1 MNVYVDEGE
10 SKGGA
15 RTGDAELSRP
25 SLSAGITDSLRSLQA
40 RTLGDPAV
48 CVAVLDGPV
57 DVDHPCF
64 RGASLRRVGALA
76 SGEAGQGQMSAHG
89 THVASVIFGQP
100 ESAVA
105 GVAPRCR
112 GLLVPIFR
120 DDDQGYLSQLDLAR
134 AIEQA
139 VEAGAHLI
147 NVSGGE
153 LAPTGEPDPTLARA
167 LQLCD
172 AAGVLVI
179 AATGNDGCDC
189 LHVPA
194 SVPTTLAVGA
204 LTEDGQPLESG
215 NWGAEYRANGLLAPG
230 ERILGAVPGGGT
242 ATATGSSFATPIV
255 TGVAALLLDLQ
266 RRAGEELDPTAVRD
280 ALLASATPCSPRGA
294 PECARYLAGTLN
306 VPGAYAL
313 ITRGGRITVPEHA
326 SRPIGAAAAAT
337 PQPVERVSSVGVAP
351 SAASPPIEGDGVHSS
366 VAPAA
371 SPPEPGAVT
380 PPAPADSPV
389 SDPGPDLA
397 QAVAPGPS
405 ADVVAPRAIASSTAP
420 SHVTAS
426 SAAQAIE
433 VAPATA
439 GTEAVGVRPSADCNC
454 GGNGATGNIFAIGE
468 IGFDFET
475 EARRDSFR
483 QLMNDVFH
491 GSPPVRVKANP
502 YDVFQL
508 ADYLDAHHSESTE
521 LTWTLMLDLTP
532 IYAVEAEAGPYA
544 DEVYDQFRVALR
556 NQAYP
561 PDDPEYVSRV
571 SIPGMLTNRTKRLY
585 SGQVVP
591 VVVAQPR
598 GLYTWNEPRLVDAV
612 VEAVLQDV
620 PKADTDYVRKTTRNF
635 LDKVYYQLRNLG
647 QSSPDRAIN
656 YAATNAFIFTEGI
669 ANGILSGTLM
679 PVSPDQRNLYTL
691 DTITASK
698 SAYCRVDSDCWD
710 IQLTFYDPENVL
722 RSRAVYQSTI
732 DVSDLMP
739 VQLAATHQFFVT
751 S

>member
-1 MNVYVDEGE
+1 MNVHVDQGE

-15 RTGDAELSRP
+15 HSREAEHSRP
-25 SLSAGITDSLRSLQA
+25 SLSAAIMDSLRSLRA
-40 RTLGDPAV
+40 LTLGDPAV
-48 CVAVLDGPV
+48 CVAVLDGAV

-100 ESAVA
+100 ESPVE
-105 GVAPRCR
+105 GIAPRCR

-120 DDDQGYLSQLDLAR
+120 DGDQGYLSQLDLAR

-139 VEAGAHLI
+139 VQAGAHVI

-167 LQLCD
+167 LHLCD

-194 SVPTTLAVGA
+194 SVPTALAVGA
-204 LTEDGQPLESG
+204 LTEDGQPLQSG
-215 NWGAEYRANGLLAPG
+215 NWGDGYQAHGLLAPG

-266 RRAGEELDPTAVRD
+266 RRAGEELDPTAVGN

-337 PQPVERVSSVGVAP
+337 PQPVERVPSVGVAP
-351 SAASPPIEGDGVHSS
+351 SAASPPIEGDGSHSS
-366 VAPAA
+366 AAPAAPAPEATAAPEYVAPA
-371 SPPEPGAVT
+371 PV
-380 PPAPADSPV
+380 DSPV
-389 SDPGPDLA
+389 SEPVREPA
-397 QAVAPGPS
+397 QSVAPGPS
-405 ADVVAPRAIASSTAP
+405 APGGMAP
-420 SHVTAS
+420 S
-426 SAAQAIE
+426 SADSATEA
-433 VAPATA
+433 APAAT
-439 GTEAVGVRPSADCNC
+439 GTEAVGVRPSSDCSC
-454 GGNGATGNIFAIGE
+454 EGNGATGNIFAIGE

-483 QLMNDVFH
+483 QLMTDVFH

-561 PDDPEYVSRV
+561 PDDPDYVSRV
-571 SIPGMLTNRTKRLY
+571 SIPGVLTNRTKRLY

-612 VEAVLQDV
+612 IAAVQQDV
-620 PKADTDYVRKTTRNF
+620 PKVDTDYVRKTTRNF

-679 PVSPDQRNLYTL
+679 PVSPEQRNLYTL